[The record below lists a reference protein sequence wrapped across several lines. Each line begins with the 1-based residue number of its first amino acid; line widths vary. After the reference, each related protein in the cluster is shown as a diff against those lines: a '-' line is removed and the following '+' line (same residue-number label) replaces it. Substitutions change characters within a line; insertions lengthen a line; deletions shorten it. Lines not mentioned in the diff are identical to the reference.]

1 MSQVGSRSSFYSDTK
16 TSENVLNGK
25 NVKGKKRTHAFKG
38 YTSSYKVEI
47 LNSFN
52 RKPPLKDTAS
62 AIKIK
67 LKKLLSE
74 LRRFKFLQH

>member
-1 MSQVGSRSSFYSDTK
+1 MLK
-16 TSENVLNGK
+16 E
-25 NVKGKKRTHAFKG
+25 KKRTHAFKG

-52 RKPPLKDTAS
+52 RKPQLKDTAS

-74 LRRFKFLQH
+74 WRGFKFVTALALVFKKIESDDKTKHDTFYLH